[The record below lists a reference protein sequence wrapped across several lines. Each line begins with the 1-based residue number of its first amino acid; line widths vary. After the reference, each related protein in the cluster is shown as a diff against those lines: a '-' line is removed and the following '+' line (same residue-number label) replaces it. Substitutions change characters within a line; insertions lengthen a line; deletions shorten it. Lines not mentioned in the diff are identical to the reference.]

1 MRRDTI
7 IAIVLEKLDSL
18 AYMSLSSD
26 DAFTIIQEEL
36 GNNYNIFNVDIIDE
50 IHQSW
55 EEHTGI
61 PAVDRVIEEILED
74 GK

>member
-1 MRRDTI
+1 MKRDTI

-50 IHQSW
+50 IHQAW
-55 EEHTGI
+55 YENN
-61 PAVDRVIEEILED
+61 
-74 GK
+74 